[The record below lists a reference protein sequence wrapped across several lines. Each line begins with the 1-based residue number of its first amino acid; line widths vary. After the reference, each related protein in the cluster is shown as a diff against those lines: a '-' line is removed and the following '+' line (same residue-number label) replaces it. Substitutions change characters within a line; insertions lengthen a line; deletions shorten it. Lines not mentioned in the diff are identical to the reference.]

1 MTTKTQVFTA
11 ILSAALFCGVAL
23 AQEPTVNI
31 DSKRHPNLAEAQRLL
46 VEANHKITQ
55 AQTDNKRDMK
65 GHAEKAR
72 QLILQADK
80 ELTAAAEAANAAG
93 ERSKDKDKDD
103 MKKKGKQ

>member
-1 MTTKTQVFTA
+1 MTTKNSIVTTV
-11 ILSAALFCGVAL
+11 LSAALLCGVAL

-31 DSKRHPNLAEAQRLL
+31 DAKRHPNLAEAQRLL

-72 QLILQADK
+72 QHILEADK
-80 ELTAAAEAANAAG
+80 ELKAAAEAANEAG
-93 ERSKDKDKDD
+93 EKGKDRDD
-103 MKKKGKQ
+103 MKKNH